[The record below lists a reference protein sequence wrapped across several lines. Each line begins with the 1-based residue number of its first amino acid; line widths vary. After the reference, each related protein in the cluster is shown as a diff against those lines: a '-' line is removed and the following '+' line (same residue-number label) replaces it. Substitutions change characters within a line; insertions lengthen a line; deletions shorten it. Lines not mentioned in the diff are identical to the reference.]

1 MKYNPDI
8 QKRRSIRLRGYDYSS
23 PGVYFITICTFQKEC
38 FLGKIKIGQIEL
50 NDFGEIVEREWEKSF
65 QIRKEIRYDSYVI
78 MPNHLHGI
86 IIIVGARGSTPNNID
101 LQNKKADIPNN
112 TGLVNIKNRVNC
124 HLPLQMKPK
133 SLSSFVA
140 GFKSN
145 VSRKIGFSIWQ
156 RNYYE
161 HIIRD
166 EKELNKYRQYIKN
179 NPSKWDEDE
188 ENPNKIGIYNENK

>member
-65 QIRKEIRYDSYVI
+65 QIRKEIRYDSFVI

-133 SLSSFVA
+133 SLSSFV
-140 GFKSN
+140 
-145 VSRKIGFSIWQ
+145 
-156 RNYYE
+156 
-161 HIIRD
+161 
-166 EKELNKYRQYIKN
+166 
-179 NPSKWDEDE
+179 
-188 ENPNKIGIYNENK
+188 

>member
-1 MKYNPDI
+1 
-8 QKRRSIRLRGYDYSS
+8 
-23 PGVYFITICTFQKEC
+23 
-38 FLGKIKIGQIEL
+38 
-50 NDFGEIVEREWEKSF
+50 
-65 QIRKEIRYDSYVI
+65 
-78 MPNHLHGI
+78 MPNDTRL
-86 IIIVGARGSTPNNID
+86 P
-101 LQNKKADIPNN
+101 
-112 TGLVNIKNRVNC
+112 NIKNRVNC

-133 SLSSFVA
+133 SLCSFVA

-161 HIIRD
+161 HIIRG